1 MYKSLMTTAACAIV
15 CATSASAATVV
26 NGSFEASTDVVGLVN
41 GNNFDDLAGST
52 RSSSWD
58 VWNSLDGWASQG
70 AGIEIQTNGTLGII
84 DAQDGEHY
92 VELASH
98 GLSNSNSLMA
108 QALDFSAGSYLL
120 SFYYSPRTN
129 VVGEN
134 GINFGI
140 EGVFDDAV
148 SGPSDS
154 RQRGEWSEVTYEF
167 TIDSDMSTGLF
178 FSAVDGGSSTLGG
191 LIDNVSISAVP
202 LPASAALLLAGLGG
216 LGAMRRRQKA

>member
-1 MYKSLMTTAACAIV
+1 MYKFLMTTATCAFV

-41 GNNFDDLAGST
+41 GNRFDDLAGST
-52 RSSSWD
+52 RGSSWD

-70 AGIEIQTNGTLGII
+70 AGIEIQTNGTLGFI
-84 DAQDGEHY
+84 DAQDGDHY

-98 GLSNSNSLMA
+98 GLSDSNSLMS
-108 QALDFSAGSYLL
+108 QILDFSAGSYLL

-129 VVGEN
+129 IVGEN

-140 EGVFDDAV
+140 EGVFEDTV
-148 SGPSDS
+148 SGPSDA
-154 RQRGEWSEVTYEF
+154 RRRGEWSEVTYQF
-167 TIDSDMSTGLF
+167 TIDEDVTTGLF

-191 LIDNVSISAVP
+191 LIDNVSISEVP

-216 LGAMRRRQKA
+216 LVAMRRKKA